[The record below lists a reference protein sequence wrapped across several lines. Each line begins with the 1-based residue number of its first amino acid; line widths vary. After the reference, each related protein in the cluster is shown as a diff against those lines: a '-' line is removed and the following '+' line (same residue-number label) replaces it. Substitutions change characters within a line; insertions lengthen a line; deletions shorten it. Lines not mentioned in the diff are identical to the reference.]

1 MRTALAASL
10 LTGRPFAIDRIR
22 AGRDRPGLLHQHL
35 AAVRAAGEISA
46 ADITGAALGSP
57 AIVFRPGPVTAGR
70 YHFSIGT
77 AGSTSLVLQTILLPL
92 LEAGTSVV
100 TIEGGTHNEGAPPF
114 EFLDRAFAPVLGR
127 MGAELELTLER
138 PGFYPKG
145 GGLVRLRTGQT
156 QWRRLTLDD
165 RGPLRRTEARALV
178 SRLPL
183 SIAQR
188 ELAVVAQ
195 ELGWAAET
203 LHAEA
208 VQAAGPGNIIMLVVA
223 SANVTEV
230 FSGFGRRGLPAEEVA
245 QRAVEQA
252 RGYLEA
258 GVPVG
263 QQLADQLLLPLARA
277 GGESFVTSEPTT
289 HFRTNA
295 AVVARFFDI
304 DVGLTSLETGRI
316 RVECR
321 PA

>member
-1 MRTALAASL
+1 MISLDGSVGEGGGQILRTALAASL

-208 VQAAGPGNIIMLVVA
+208 VQA
-223 SANVTEV
+223 
-230 FSGFGRRGLPAEEVA
+230 
-245 QRAVEQA
+245 
-252 RGYLEA
+252 
-258 GVPVG
+258 
-263 QQLADQLLLPLARA
+263 
-277 GGESFVTSEPTT
+277 
-289 HFRTNA
+289 
-295 AVVARFFDI
+295 
-304 DVGLTSLETGRI
+304 
-316 RVECR
+316 
-321 PA
+321 